1 MLTLDRINSVTK
13 LSSFN
18 PWIFK
23 STLLGGR
30 TLPVYGFRF
39 DLVIFYLG
47 FVPSD
52 QYGLAEISVQW
63 LSLASDF
70 SRRVMNFQLL
80 VLKCSKSSLLD
91 FQLIV
96 LDPPVSISVS
106 LDQTSVTWQ
115 PLP

>member
-1 MLTLDRINSVTK
+1 MDGRPPGNTRCCRLIKKKKRSLLLTSDRINSVTK

-47 FVPSD
+47 IVPSH
-52 QYGLAEISVQW
+52 QYGLVEISMQW
-63 LSLASDF
+63 LSFASDKDF
-70 SRRVMNFQLL
+70 SPRVMFPAPSTEMLNVF
-80 VLKCSKSSLLD
+80 
-91 FQLIV
+91 FA
-96 LDPPVSISVS
+96 
-106 LDQTSVTWQ
+106 
-115 PLP
+115 